1 MRRGGSDR
9 ARSVTGGAG
18 VCRADLVGAAGY
30 WKKAAKGGI
39 AIAMYKLGTH
49 FYRGDI
55 ASLGRSGEDAVMW
68 LQRFLRAAD
77 PASAGAQARPPSQ
90 PVAHASVPCCLLAS
104 ALR

>member
-1 MRRGGSDR
+1 M
-9 ARSVTGGAG
+9 
-18 VCRADLVGAAGY
+18 CRADLVGAAGY

-55 ASLGRSGEDAVMW
+55 VSLGRSGEDAVMW

-77 PASAGAQARPPSQ
+77 PASSATQARLPSQ
-90 PVAHASVPCCLLAS
+90 PVAHTPVACCLPAS
-104 ALR
+104 AWR